1 MASRRLRTL
10 LRFANPHRDFPKR
23 NLDRPWPPNLSLPLV
38 DLLTDRAKLVKRVEV
53 SVVRV
58 DVNLTGTD
66 ERVAVP
72 GQTVVSS
79 RVSTASGVR
88 IGR

>member
-1 MASRRLRTL
+1 M

-23 NLDRPWPPNLSLPLV
+23 NLDRPWSPNLGLPLV
-38 DLLTDRAKLVKRVEV
+38 DFLTDRAKFVKRVKV
-53 SVVRV
+53 GVVRV